1 MAKNNSA
8 FAITVLC
15 KKSNEPFMEFRNFG
29 PTLNLKIEKMRKIA
43 LFTLAVF
50 FGLSCVKAQ
59 EFNGGIHA
67 GLPIGDA
74 GDIATFSLIADLN
87 YLFDVADGLQVG
99 PSVGYSHSFG
109 DEIGGFEIDD
119 IQFLPIA
126 AAGRYSI
133 TPEFSAGVDLGYA
146 IGITDGLDGGFYY
159 APRVAYGATE
169 MLDIVLAYRGVSL
182 DGGSF
187 DILSLGV
194 EFNLN

>member
-1 MAKNNSA
+1 M
-8 FAITVLC
+8 
-15 KKSNEPFMEFRNFG
+15 KKV
-29 PTLNLKIEKMRKIA
+29 A

-74 GDIATFSLIADLN
+74 GDIATFSLIAELN

-99 PSVGYSHSFG
+99 PSVGFSHSFG
-109 DEIGGFEIDD
+109 EEIGGFEIDD

-126 AAGRYSI
+126 AAGRYNF
-133 TPEFSAGVDLGYA
+133 TPEFSGGVDLGYA
-146 IGITDGLDGGFYY
+146 VGINDGNDGGFYY
-159 APRVAYGATE
+159 SPRVAYAATE
-169 MLDIVLAYRGVSL
+169 KLDIVLAYRGVSR